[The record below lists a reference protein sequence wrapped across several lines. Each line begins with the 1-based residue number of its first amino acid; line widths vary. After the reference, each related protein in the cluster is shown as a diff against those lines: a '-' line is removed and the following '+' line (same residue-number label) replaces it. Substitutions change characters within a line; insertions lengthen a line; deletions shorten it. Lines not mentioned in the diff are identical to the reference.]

1 MPPLK
6 RLAPPNDLEEA
17 SSCAAD
23 GGGGGDDEGDNEDSV
38 GRLLGRCCVWFL
50 VNHIDI
56 PLFFVS
62 FLVLYLS
69 ANRCCYCVFMVAVV
83 SALLC
88 MRFRILNAT
97 LWSALLVLDMRK
109 DWDLAFGTVR
119 LSWNRVD

>member
-1 MPPLK
+1 MK

-17 SSCAAD
+17 SSGASD
-23 GGGGGDDEGDNEDSV
+23 GGCDDEGDEDSV

-97 LWSALLVLDMRK
+97 LWSALLVLYMRK

-119 LSWNRVD
+119 LSWNRIE